1 MGVMNQ
7 MRDKM
12 SIILGI
18 VIVAFLATIFFSW
31 GMGVNGPRGQKNIIA
46 QVNKTEIPLEQ
57 YFQALNQQ
65 LSYYRD
71 QLGQD
76 IDEMTRIRIQ
86 DQVFDNLVQDFLI
99 QQDIKR
105 LGLQA
110 TDEEIYFYL
119 ENNPPQYIREAEIF
133 LTDGVFDHQKY
144 LDILRDPSNPYGIN
158 WVPIEEEIRRI
169 LPYEK
174 LSDHIS
180 SSVIVT
186 ENEIRQAYEEENV
199 RYDIE
204 HLTVLIS
211 RIQDDEVSVNEK
223 EVLTFYEKNKSEFKT
238 PETKILQYVSWSK
251 EPSVE
256 DTTLALNEVEEILLR
271 LDEGENFEDLARV
284 FSQDPSAS
292 EGGSLGYFG
301 RGQMVKPFED
311 AAFSAPLNKIVGPVL
326 SQFGYHLIR
335 VEDKKVENGETQI
348 KASHIL
354 VKIQAGPNTLER
366 VAGEARVFT
375 YDAEDQGFERALEL
389 YKLKADTTSF
399 GISRESNFYPGLGFM
414 PSLTRWVFRNKTGQI
429 TEQPFETEN
438 LIVVAQIIESK
449 PESFQSFDEVKT
461 SIERRLIRE
470 KKEALSLEKAR
481 ELAQKTDDLY
491 KLKDESD
498 KIRFGSEENVTL
510 KNLPALYRNNPAVN
524 NLLRLAKLNEIVGPV
539 KTAQG
544 YSLIQLRKRSAI
556 DEADYRLKREEIR
569 TRLQQEKENTA
580 IEAYLTAMKEKATI
594 KDYRENYF

>member
-31 GMGVNGPRGQKNIIA
+31 GMGVDGPRGQKNIIA

-86 DQVFDNLVQDFLI
+86 DQVFENIVQDALI
-99 QQDIKR
+99 RQDIKR
-105 LGLQA
+105 LGLEA

-133 LTDGVFDHQKY
+133 LTDGEFDHQKY

-186 ENEIRQAYEEENV
+186 ENEIRQSYEDENV
-199 RYDIE
+199 KYDIE
-204 HLTVLIS
+204 HLTVLLS
-211 RIQDDEVSVNEK
+211 RIEDDEVTLDEK
-223 EVLTFYEKNKSEFKT
+223 ELMAYYEKNRSDYKT

-251 EPSVE
+251 EPSAE
-256 DTTLALNEVEEILLR
+256 DTTLAINEIEEILLR
-271 LDEGENFEDLARV
+271 LKEGENFEDLARV

-301 RGQMVKPFED
+301 RGQMVKPFEE
-311 AAFSAPLNKIVGPVL
+311 AAFSAPLNTVIGPVL

-335 VEDKKVENGETQI
+335 VEDKKVENSETQI

-354 VKIQAGPNTLER
+354 IKIQAGPNTLDR
-366 VAGEARVFT
+366 VAGEARIFT

-414 PSLTRWVFRNKTGQI
+414 PSLTRWAFRNKIGQI
-429 TEQPFETEN
+429 TEQPFETDN

-449 PESFQSFDEVKT
+449 PESFQSFEEVKST
-461 SIERRLIRE
+461 IERQLGRE
-470 KKEALSLEKAR
+470 KKEKLSLEKAR
-481 ELAQKTDDLY
+481 ELAQEGDDLY
-491 KLKDESD
+491 KLKDKSA
-498 KIRFGSEENVTL
+498 KIRFGSDENVTI
-510 KNLPALYRNNPAVN
+510 KNLPVLFRNNPAVN
-524 NLLRLAKLNEIVGPV
+524 DLLRMAQLNDIVGPV

-544 YSLIQLRKRSAI
+544 YSLIQPRKRSAI

-569 TRLQQEKENTA
+569 MRLQREKENTA
-580 IEAYLTAMKEKATI
+580 IEAYLTALKDKATI
-594 KDYRENYF
+594 KDFREDYF

>member
-31 GMGVNGPRGQKNIIA
+31 GMGVDGPRGQKNIIA

-57 YFQALNQQ
+57 YFQSLNQQ

-71 QLGQD
+71 QMGQD

-86 DQVFDNLVQDFLI
+86 DQVFENIVQDALI
-99 QQDIKR
+99 LQDIKR
-105 LGLQA
+105 LGLEA

-133 LTDGVFDHQKY
+133 HTDGQYDHQKY

-158 WVPIEEEIRRI
+158 WVPIEDEIRRI

-174 LSDHIS
+174 LNDHIS

-186 ENEIRQAYEEENV
+186 ESEIRQAYDDENV
-199 RYDIE
+199 KYDIE

-211 RIQDDEVSVNEK
+211 RIQDDEVTLDEK
-223 EVLTFYEKNKSEFKT
+223 EIRAYYDNNKNDYKV
-238 PETKILQYVSWSK
+238 PETKILQYVNWSK
-251 EPSVE
+251 EPSAE
-256 DTTLALNEVEEILLR
+256 DTTLVMNEIEEILIR
-271 LDEGENFEDLARV
+271 LDEGESFEDLARV

-292 EGGSLGYFG
+292 EGGSLGYIG

-311 AAFSAPLNKIVGPVL
+311 AAFSAPLNKVTGPVL
-326 SQFGYHLIR
+326 TQFGYHLIR
-335 VEDKKVENGETQI
+335 VEDRKVENGDTQV
-348 KASHIL
+348 KTSHIL
-354 VKIQAGPNTLER
+354 IKIQAGPNTLDR
-366 VAGEARVFT
+366 VAGEARIFT

-389 YKLKADTTSF
+389 YKLTADTTSF
-399 GISRESNFYPGLGFM
+399 GISKESNFYPGLGFM
-414 PSLTRWVFRNKTGQI
+414 PSLTRWAFRNKIGQI

-438 LIVVAQIIESK
+438 LIVVAQIIESR
-449 PESFQSFDEVKT
+449 PESFQPFEEVQST
-461 SIERRLIRE
+461 IERQLRRE
-470 KKEALSLEKAR
+470 KKETLSLEKAR
-481 ELAQKTDDLY
+481 ALAQRGEDLY

-498 KIRFGSEENVTL
+498 KIRFGSEENVTV
-510 KNLPALYRNNPAVN
+510 KNLPVLFRNNPAVN
-524 NLLRLAKLNEIVGPV
+524 DLLRLSKLNDITGPV
-539 KTAQG
+539 KTGQG
-544 YSLIQLRKRSAI
+544 YSLIQPRKRSAV
-556 DEADYRLKREEIR
+556 DEADFRIKREEIR
-569 TRLQQEKENTA
+569 NRLLREKENA
-580 IEAYLTAMKEKATI
+580 AVEAYLTALKEKATI

>member
-31 GMGVNGPRGQKNIIA
+31 GMGVDGPRGQKNIIA
-46 QVNKTEIPLEQ
+46 QVNKTDIPLEQ

-86 DQVFDNLVQDFLI
+86 DQVFENLVQDVLI
-99 QQDIKR
+99 RQEIKK
-105 LGLQA
+105 LKLEA

-133 LTDGVFDHQKY
+133 HTDGQFDHQKY

-158 WVPIEEEIRRI
+158 WVPIEEEIGRI

-180 SSVIVT
+180 SSVIIT
-186 ENEIRQAYEEENV
+186 ENEIRQAYEDDNV
-199 RYDIE
+199 KYDIE
-204 HLTVLIS
+204 HLTVLVS
-211 RIQDDEVSVNEK
+211 RIQDDEVSLDDK
-223 EVLTFYEKNKSEFKT
+223 ELRAYYEKNKSDYKT

-251 EPSVE
+251 EASAE
-256 DTTLALNEVEEILLR
+256 DTTLAMNEIDEILIRLNE
-271 LDEGENFEDLARV
+271 GESFEDLARV

-292 EGGSLGYFG
+292 EGGGLGYFG

-311 AAFSAPLNKIVGPVL
+311 EAFSAPLNKVIGPVPT
-326 SQFGYHLIR
+326 QFGYHLIR

-354 VKIQAGPNTLER
+354 VKIQAGPNTLDR
-366 VAGEARVFT
+366 VAGEARIFT

-414 PSLTRWVFRNKTGQI
+414 PGLTRWAFNNKNGKI

-438 LIVVAQIIESK
+438 LIVVAQIIDSK
-449 PESFQSFDEVKT
+449 PESFQPFDEVRNT
-461 SIERRLIRE
+461 IERQLRRE
-470 KKEALSLEKAR
+470 KKETMSLVMAR
-481 ELAQKTDDLY
+481 ELAQQGDDLY
-491 KLKDESD
+491 KLKDESE
-498 KIRFGSEENVTL
+498 KIRFGSEENVTI
-510 KNLPALYRNNPAVN
+510 KNLPVLFRNNPAVN
-524 NLLRLAKLNEIVGPV
+524 DLLRLAKLNDIVGPV

-544 YSLIQLRKRSAI
+544 YSLIQPRKRSAV
-556 DEADYRLKREEIR
+556 DEADFRLKREEIR
-569 TRLQQEKENTA
+569 MRLQKEKENAA
-580 IEAYLTAMKEKATI
+580 IEAYLTALKDKATI
-594 KDYRENYF
+594 NDFRENFF